1 MNLQSKFEIVF
12 SKNTIFSTFLNKNE
26 YFLKYC
32 YPTFNSNSLNILE
45 KYKNYQKMNILM
57 ISNSNDRK
65 ECQTFY
71 QNTTDLLKEFK
82 DELKDIFCLLH
93 ICNDSKLLDEVNQNF
108 DEYYD
113 ILNKKEK
120 QMENKL
126 LTSIEI
132 WSLIDNQYFL
142 DIYNTIFDN
151 HILSDLSTSE
161 PIVETKIE
169 KDTVSSFF
177 KSNKSE
183 IQNKKEEKE
192 FEDYF
197 EPEFNSDFE
206 IDEKYSTLVDQ
217 YVDTLIPA
225 SDYYSTP
232 IKRSKKEKV
241 KSVNGNTSE
250 YERRYTILKAKS
262 LQELKHLV
270 ETIGE
275 VVYSENKSD
284 YIEKCISVDWLF

>member
-12 SKNTIFSTFLNKNE
+12 SKNINFSTFLNKNE
-26 YFLKYC
+26 YFEKYC

-93 ICNDSKLLDEVNQNF
+93 ISNDSKLLDEVTHNF
-108 DEYYD
+108 DKYYD
-113 ILNKKEK
+113 ILNKKEQ

-126 LTSIEI
+126 LTSSEI
-132 WSLIDNQYFL
+132 WALIDNQYFL
-142 DIYNTIFDN
+142 DIYNTLFEN
-151 HILSDLSTSE
+151 QILSDLSTS
-161 PIVETKIE
+161 ETKIE

-183 IQNKKEEKE
+183 IQNKKEEKKFEE

-197 EPEFNSDFE
+197 EPEFNSEFE
-206 IDEKYSTLVDQ
+206 IDEEEKYSTRVDQ
-217 YVDTLIPA
+217 YVDTLI
-225 SDYYSTP
+225 SDNEYYPTNV
-232 IKRSKKEKV
+232 KESKKV
-241 KSVNGNTSE
+241 KSVNGNLSE

-275 VVYSENKSD
+275 VVYSENKNE
-284 YIEKCISVDWLF
+284 YIQKCISVDWLF

>member
-12 SKNTIFSTFLNKNE
+12 SKNANFSTFLNKND
-26 YFLKYC
+26 YLQKYC
-32 YPTFNSNSLNILE
+32 YPTFNSNSLNILK

-71 QNTTDLLKEFK
+71 KNTSDLFKEFK
-82 DELKDIFCLLH
+82 HELKDIFCLLH
-93 ICNDSKLLDEVNQNF
+93 ISNDSKLLDEVNQNF
-108 DEYYD
+108 DKYYD
-113 ILNKKEK
+113 ILNKKEQ

-132 WSLIDNQYFL
+132 WALIDNQYFL
-142 DIYNTIFDN
+142 DIYNTLFEN
-151 HILSDLSTSE
+151 QILSDLSTSE
-161 PIVETKIE
+161 PIIETKIE

-197 EPEFNSDFE
+197 EHEFNSEFE
-206 IDEKYSTLVDQ
+206 IDEEEKYSTLVDQ
-217 YVDTLIPA
+217 YVDTLLP
-225 SDYYSTP
+225 SNEYYPTNV
-232 IKRSKKEKV
+232 KESKKV
-241 KSVNGNTSE
+241 KSINNNTSE
-250 YERRYTILKAKS
+250 YERRYTILKTKS

-275 VVYSENKSD
+275 NVYSENKND
-284 YIEKCISVDWLF
+284 YIQKCISIDWLF